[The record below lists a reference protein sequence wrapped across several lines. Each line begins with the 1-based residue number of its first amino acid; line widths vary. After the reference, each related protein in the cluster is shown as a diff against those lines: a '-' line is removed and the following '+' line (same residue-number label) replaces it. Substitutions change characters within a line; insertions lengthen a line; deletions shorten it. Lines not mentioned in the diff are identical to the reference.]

1 MTRNLSA
8 NTVVPNIER
17 QPEKPESKLDN
28 INSCL
33 AHLQKLG
40 VCKSLNAQD
49 IVQGNSSSLSQ
60 ILDGLLNLQPYRRAN
75 LEQSVQSLMKDT
87 KRSSTLTAPK
97 TSIIQPRVLIGVKA
111 SSTSPVRGSLQ
122 SLYQPKPDQT
132 CHALGS
138 NRTLAQSNQP
148 GKVEQTSIQYPMV
161 SSTYLYGN
169 SGLSGQTMTTGMNCG
184 SYPTSVPPPLCRR
197 ASSLSHRSPC
207 SVFQSHCSNWTTTA
221 KVESQSTF
229 PPNSSSVQLSTRRV
243 HSGSLRAP
251 TPTFGLT
258 SHPSQ
263 MPQSDVFLA
272 PQSKCAQQFPPGTH
286 CGSTAGRSETTPT
299 LVNMPPQMLQHFKQ
313 KSHVGDSQ
321 TDFASGSSVKHSNA
335 PKPPVTNAKESS
347 GKVRHSL
354 KKRSKTPTGHRET
367 STDPVI
373 QEHCKLKQ
381 RKTNTVMDY
390 VSKPSGNELH
400 RVQNR
405 PELASCANDH
415 HTDPVRN
422 ETQYSLRENIKKS
435 QSTHQ
440 TGPGIRRQSIFG
452 SRNSE
457 PRTMPH
463 YSQLI
468 SPFTPNSQS
477 NTPQRSSPVLL
488 QYAPH
493 GPVTPNQTSS
503 GCLIGKTTGQPIS
516 TCSQIPSP
524 MQNHPP
530 NSCYASQSVYQCP
543 STRTDLKTPTRS
555 LRNPSYLDHTSA
567 GIPSL
572 LTPRSTSLPISRL
585 PPKQTSMDEI
595 SSLVQTHFNTDSA
608 APPSSKLA
616 TLTSSNSANSSLSTA
631 DEKTYFDSGISS
643 SSYSKDSVC
652 TSPIEVSAQPNA
664 LARDLAVS
672 LQECSANRPNL
683 SKAVAETNIS
693 NPTERQ
699 NCFRA
704 KSTEPAII
712 IGSQFRL
719 PEQRC
724 QLRTPTSPPSLPAH
738 SPYGQISEKSKQ
750 ISRQRAREL
759 YSLVKSREEPKNT
772 HHGNRLYTVYSEAD
786 QRPLDVKPPTMTSPT
801 RPHTLTTQGNACA
814 FTVNSHTPSKQL
826 ASQNYNKPQCPV
838 SGTSTEIN
846 ASVES
851 GTTVRS
857 GECEEPNWDD
867 SAPNCRLH
875 TSTFQLSLRESP
887 ATDIPLHTSLVYSSI
902 NKLSQW
908 NPTLPESAEDN
919 INWKQQT
926 SDLNSVAA
934 LMKPICSTGTSVQHY
949 STADAEPKL
958 TNSASLARPSVPSEN
973 LENPSTA
980 KHPFLSENKSH
991 EDSSKVGL
999 LGLGSDCSDPEQL
1012 LSSLSKLTLDTN
1024 DKSNFWDE
1032 KYCFSDVESEYAALE
1047 LLIPFGNS
1055 LTDPGTLKKR
1065 PTPNLLLRPRTT
1077 SEHQPSAALEERRSN
1092 DAETAQT
1099 SDISSRPRP
1108 STALGGFID
1117 RRTNDNPFTH
1127 SSSNGRLPV
1136 ASVAPIMATG
1146 RQIRASSASLNP
1158 ACAHNTSK
1166 STNCV
1171 TNNVDDRDQKPDN
1184 GLDKQLHLGLDGPF
1198 CFEDARRSR
1207 FKSVQGPATATILG
1221 EKLVR
1226 GSGLTGSLDMSL
1238 HKPNVLDH
1246 VKLPYPKS
1254 AIQAYPSSLAQSPG
1268 HAVRLSLSNYALQ
1281 HNDHGMMTNGIHQCA
1296 GEATVEETTTQ
1307 YAESMNSGGSLVQQ
1321 QQQQQQGQVDSFF
1334 QQQEV
1339 ERLRQELKKSKAQI
1353 TALTF
1358 QLSCKVREE
1367 ATLDETKNTLTS
1379 KIQQLTTMNTI
1390 KDSEICE
1397 LRNTINQLRSDM
1409 HKLQLVHEAQQRRPG
1424 RSNSYRTVPENSIQQ
1439 DIQETISLNSLASGT
1454 SNGSQDTTSVV
1465 GQTGSDTT
1473 ATTNS
1478 AQSPDTLE
1486 HSAGKRSRWI
1496 RPTLGK
1502 AFKKRS
1508 KSSMDTGDRD
1518 GRQNDPLR
1526 VTNNPTATVFTNIPG
1541 ARMSLPLPDGRKR
1554 GNVDPL
1560 KIVSPQIGADQATH
1574 ELLLKMRW
1582 ELSYL
1587 KADNQRLRRL
1597 IANSPVLSDTNNA
1610 EHQEVNS
1617 TISLTDLSVRHCL
1630 NAKQYV
1636 QVYIYPEPI
1645 PAAGN
1650 IQTSEECLLWDI
1662 QSRVALT
1669 KLLKAGYVG
1678 LKEGSTW
1685 KDLDN
1690 SLSALIHD
1698 HLAFLDPEEKLGF
1711 HTLAVEAYQLGCRL
1725 QTSSNFKTIIRRRS
1739 VENPMEFTSDY
1750 AQDYAEIQE
1759 PLKWL
1764 EDILHMENEKVI
1776 LLHAIVSMA
1785 VVTDPRRIQSISPGE
1800 SVDFN
1805 NSQLADFSLVSF
1817 ETLIPVQLL
1826 QHYFSVIQ
1834 NNQFN
1839 ILCGPPGT
1847 GKLRIL
1853 RELARELLRSCQSEG
1868 SVRTYSIKP
1877 GGSGLLGEIKKFF
1890 DEVISSGHSVAIL
1903 EDLHHFPGPIK
1914 ELLDVICSDER
1925 ETRPII
1931 LATSDVHN
1939 EELESLQESN
1949 LVGIV
1954 QHLTDLDTTT
1964 NFLGCYLRRKLAQTR
1979 LFEET
1984 TPNTCTAASSHE
1996 DQALT
2001 HLVNWIPKVWNHL
2014 NRLFTTPQQKQRS
2027 TLFGLR
2033 VFLTC
2038 PMDLQ
2043 SSQNWFTD
2051 LWNNL
2056 FIPFLFRT
2064 RSTDQMLCTS
2074 TTSTLSASFDWIM
2087 ATWPWSHAQP
2097 DDLTVTGAA
2106 EKNLTEPVHLGENPT
2121 PTSAQT
2127 SFPLVTFGAPKSP
2140 QAPVQ
2145 RQRTLKNRSSLDSG
2159 IVPDGYAAVSAAC
2172 TTQPPFES
2180 RLSVG
2185 SEISDRITVTDLLA
2199 EVTSKS
2205 TRQATNARECQVNNR
2220 V

>member
-122 SLYQPKPDQT
+122 SLYQPKPEQT

-148 GKVEQTSIQYPMV
+148 GKVEQTSIR
-161 SSTYLYGN
+161 L
-169 SGLSGQTMTTGMNCG
+169 
-184 SYPTSVPPPLCRR
+184 
-197 ASSLSHRSPC
+197 
-207 SVFQSHCSNWTTTA
+207 
-221 KVESQSTF
+221 
-229 PPNSSSVQLSTRRV
+229 TRRV
-243 HSGSLRAP
+243 MHWVPIEHWLKVINLEKLSRRPYLG
-251 TPTFGLT
+251 
-258 SHPSQ
+258 H
-263 MPQSDVFLA
+263 
-272 PQSKCAQQFPPGTH
+272 
-286 CGSTAGRSETTPT
+286 
-299 LVNMPPQMLQHFKQ
+299 
-313 KSHVGDSQ
+313 
-321 TDFASGSSVKHSNA
+321 TDF
-335 PKPPVTNAKESS
+335 
-347 GKVRHSL
+347 
-354 KKRSKTPTGHRET
+354 
-367 STDPVI
+367 
-373 QEHCKLKQ
+373 
-381 RKTNTVMDY
+381 
-390 VSKPSGNELH
+390 VSEVL
-400 RVQNR
+400 
-405 PELASCANDH
+405 
-415 HTDPVRN
+415 T
-422 ETQYSLRENIKKS
+422 T
-435 QSTHQ
+435 
-440 TGPGIRRQSIFG
+440 TGPGF
-452 SRNSE
+452 
-457 PRTMPH
+457 
-463 YSQLI
+463 
-468 SPFTPNSQS
+468 
-477 NTPQRSSPVLL
+477 
-488 QYAPH
+488 
-493 GPVTPNQTSS
+493 
-503 GCLIGKTTGQPIS
+503 
-516 TCSQIPSP
+516 
-524 MQNHPP
+524 
-530 NSCYASQSVYQCP
+530 
-543 STRTDLKTPTRS
+543 
-555 LRNPSYLDHTSA
+555 
-567 GIPSL
+567 
-572 LTPRSTSLPISRL
+572 LTNFVQRL
-585 PPKQTSMDEI
+585 PFVQ
-595 SSLVQTHFNTDSA
+595 SLN
-608 APPSSKLA
+608 K
-616 TLTSSNSANSSLSTA
+616 
-631 DEKTYFDSGISS
+631 
-643 SSYSKDSVC
+643 
-652 TSPIEVSAQPNA
+652 VS
-664 LARDLAVS
+664 
-672 LQECSANRPNL
+672 
-683 SKAVAETNIS
+683 
-693 NPTERQ
+693 
-699 NCFRA
+699 
-704 KSTEPAII
+704 
-712 IGSQFRL
+712 
-719 PEQRC
+719 
-724 QLRTPTSPPSLPAH
+724 
-738 SPYGQISEKSKQ
+738 
-750 ISRQRAREL
+750 
-759 YSLVKSREEPKNT
+759 
-772 HHGNRLYTVYSEAD
+772 
-786 QRPLDVKPPTMTSPT
+786 
-801 RPHTLTTQGNACA
+801 
-814 FTVNSHTPSKQL
+814 
-826 ASQNYNKPQCPV
+826 
-838 SGTSTEIN
+838 
-846 ASVES
+846 
-851 GTTVRS
+851 
-857 GECEEPNWDD
+857 
-867 SAPNCRLH
+867 
-875 TSTFQLSLRESP
+875 
-887 ATDIPLHTSLVYSSI
+887 
-902 NKLSQW
+902 
-908 NPTLPESAEDN
+908 
-919 INWKQQT
+919 

-1321 QQQQQQGQVDSFF
+1321 QQGQ
-1334 QQQEV
+1334 V

-1725 QTSSNFKTIIRRRS
+1725 QTSSNSKTVIRRRS

-1853 RELARELLRSCQSEG
+1853 RELARELLRSCQSED